1 MKNALAKVVRNVMNR
16 TSYQS
21 GKDLVEF
28 QIWSMKN
35 FNCAKEFFERR
46 WKDTSEPD
54 KMEILMI
61 IDSDVVSLSNV
72 EKLSAEAQ
80 NRLVELIIIRNKEED
95 YLPM

>member
-61 IDSDVVSLSNV
+61 IDSD
-72 EKLSAEAQ
+72 
-80 NRLVELIIIRNKEED
+80 RLVELIIIRNKEED